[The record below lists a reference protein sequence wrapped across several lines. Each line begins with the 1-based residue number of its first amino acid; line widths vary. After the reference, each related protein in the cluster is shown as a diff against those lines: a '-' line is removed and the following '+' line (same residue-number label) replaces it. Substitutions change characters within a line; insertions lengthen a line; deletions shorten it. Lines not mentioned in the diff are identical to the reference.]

1 MVEKAKARVA
11 YENTIRQ
18 KIDPGLV
25 EKTKGNNFRTR
36 IYPIPAKGYK
46 RVLIGIEQTL
56 VWEKGGLLY
65 RLPLTSEQ
73 VIKEFKITEY
83 LENNY
88 TIEVQKMENFSIG
101 RIFGILEELV
111 RLLYIKLIINLS
123 TFSKL
128 DVILMN
134 TLFLKLL

>member
-1 MVEKAKARVA
+1 
-11 YENTIRQ
+11 
-18 KIDPGLV
+18 
-25 EKTKGNNFRTR
+25 
-36 IYPIPAKGYK
+36 
-46 RVLIGIEQTL
+46 
-56 VWEKGGLLY
+56 
-65 RLPLTSEQ
+65 
-73 VIKEFKITEY
+73 
-83 LENNY
+83 
-88 TIEVQKMENFSIG
+88 MENFSIG